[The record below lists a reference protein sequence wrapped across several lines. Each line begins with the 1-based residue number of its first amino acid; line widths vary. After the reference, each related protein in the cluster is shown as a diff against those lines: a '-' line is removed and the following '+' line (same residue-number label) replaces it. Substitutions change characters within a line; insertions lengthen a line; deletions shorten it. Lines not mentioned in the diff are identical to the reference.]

1 MSRAGVDLVKLEP
14 ECGPPADMARARERW
29 GAALVAL
36 YVILAITAAWWALA
50 LWPAGEVPPEWLA
63 RTRGA
68 CFGTGES
75 GLPSAGGWVLLIGEP
90 IGMVALLLVT
100 WGGSLRADLQRAWR
114 RWWGRVT
121 LLASVGAVVTG
132 AALSGVRVAAAMAA
146 RSAPVSGAAGAGMVD
161 RPGTLL
167 PSMALIDQHGSR
179 APIVAP
185 GAARTLV
192 TFAFGE
198 CEAVCPTAVHDLLA
212 ARDGAARPDVPIVV
226 VTLDPWR
233 DTPDRLATIA
243 RHWGL
248 ASNDRVLS
256 GSVAE
261 VEALLDAVGVHRARN
276 QQTGNV
282 DHLTT
287 VLVASADS
295 RIIWRG
301 VGGGRAM
308 MEVAGSMLARSE
320 P

>member
-1 MSRAGVDLVKLEP
+1 MEP
-14 ECGPPADMARARERW
+14 EYGRLGGMVAARERR
-29 GAALVAL
+29 GAALIAL

-50 LWPAGEVPPEWLA
+50 LWPVGDIPPEWLA

-68 CFGTGES
+68 CFGAAES

-90 IGMVALLLVT
+90 IGMVGLLLVI
-100 WGGSLRADLQRAWR
+100 WGGALRADLRRSWR
-114 RWWGRVT
+114 HLWGRT
-121 LLASVGAVVTG
+121 ALLTSLAAFVTG
-132 AALSGVRVAAAMAA
+132 AVLSGVRVAAAMEA
-146 RSAPVSGAAGAGMVD
+146 RSTPVNGAAGAGMVT
-161 RPGTLL
+161 RPGTPL
-167 PSMALIDQHGSR
+167 PSVALVDQHGFR

-198 CEAVCPTAVHDLLA
+198 CEAVCPTVVHDLLA
-212 ARDGAARPDVPIVV
+212 VRDEAGRPDVPIVV

-248 ASNDRVLS
+248 GSNDRVLS

-261 VEALLDAVGVHRARN
+261 VEALLDAVGVRRARN
-276 QQTGNV
+276 RQTGNI

-295 RIIWRG
+295 RILWRG

-308 MEVAGSMLARSE
+308 LEGAGPLLAGTGR
-320 P
+320 

>member
-1 MSRAGVDLVKLEP
+1 MELEP
-14 ECGPPADMARARERW
+14 GHEPPDEMVTARERG
-29 GAALVAL
+29 GAALIAL

-50 LWPAGEVPPEWLA
+50 LWPVGDVPPEWLA

-90 IGMVALLLVT
+90 IGMVGLLLVI
-100 WGGSLRADLQRAWR
+100 WGGSLRADLRRAWQ
-114 RWWGRVT
+114 RWWGRTT
-121 LLASVGAVVTG
+121 LLVTVAAIVTG
-132 AALSGVRVAAAMAA
+132 ATLSGVRVAAALAA
-146 RSAPVSGAAGAGMVD
+146 WSAPVNGTAGAGIVT

-167 PSMALIDQHGSR
+167 PSVALIDQHGSR
-179 APIVAP
+179 APIVVP
-185 GAARTLV
+185 DAARTLV

-212 ARDGAARPDVPIVV
+212 VRDGLGRPDVPIVV

-248 ASNDRVLS
+248 SSNDRVLS
-256 GSVAE
+256 GSVGE
-261 VEALLDAVGVHRARN
+261 VEALLDAVGVHRVRN
-276 QQTGNV
+276 RQTGNV

-295 RIIWRG
+295 RVIWQG

-308 MEVAGSMLARSE
+308 MEGARSVLASTA

>member
-1 MSRAGVDLVKLEP
+1 MKWEP
-14 ECGPPADMARARERW
+14 EHGRPADMVAARERR
-29 GAALVAL
+29 GAALIAL
-36 YVILAITAAWWALA
+36 YVIVAITAAWWALA
-50 LWPAGEVPPEWLA
+50 LWPVGEIPPEWLA

-90 IGMVALLLVT
+90 IGMVGLLLVI

-114 RWWGRVT
+114 RWWGRTMLLVSAAALVT
-121 LLASVGAVVTG
+121 V
-132 AALSGVRVAAAMAA
+132 AALSGTRVAAAMSA
-146 RSAPVSGAAGAGMVD
+146 RSAPVNGEAGAGVVT
-161 RPGTLL
+161 RPGTPL
-167 PSMALIDQHGSR
+167 PTVALVDQHGTR

-185 GAARTLV
+185 AAARTLV

-212 ARDGAARPDVPIVV
+212 ARDEAGRPDVPIVV

-261 VEALLDAVGVHRARN
+261 VAALLDAVGVHRARN
-276 QQTGNV
+276 RQTGDI

-287 VLVASADS
+287 VLVVSADS
-295 RIIWRG
+295 RVLWRG
-301 VGGGRAM
+301 TGGGRAM
-308 MEVAGSMLARSE
+308 MEGAASILAGTG

>member
-1 MSRAGVDLVKLEP
+1 MDVEP
-14 ECGPPADMARARERW
+14 EGGLSADAVAARERR
-29 GAALVAL
+29 GAALIAL

-50 LWPAGEVPPEWLA
+50 LWPAGEIPPEWLA

-90 IGMVALLLVT
+90 IGMVGLLLVIG
-100 WGGSLRADLQRAWR
+100 GGSLRADLQRAWQ
-114 RWWGRVT
+114 RWWGRTT
-121 LLASVGAVVTG
+121 LLVSVAALVTG

-146 RSAPVSGAAGAGMVD
+146 RSAPVNGRVGTGTVTL
-161 RPGTLL
+161 PGTPL
-167 PSMALIDQHGSR
+167 STIALIDQHGTR

-198 CEAVCPTAVHDLLA
+198 CEAVCPTAVHDLLEV
-212 ARDGAARPDVPIVV
+212 RDGAGRPDVPIVV

-256 GSVAE
+256 GSIAE
-261 VEALLDAVGVHRARN
+261 VESLLDAVGVHRARN

-287 VLVASADS
+287 VLVVSADS
-295 RIIWRG
+295 RILWRG

-308 MEVAGSMLARSE
+308 MEGAGSMLAGTGS
-320 P
+320 

>member
-1 MSRAGVDLVKLEP
+1 MDVEP
-14 ECGPPADMARARERW
+14 EYGRPADMVTVRERR
-29 GAALVAL
+29 GAALIAL

-90 IGMVALLLVT
+90 IGMVGLLLVI
-100 WGGSLRADLQRAWR
+100 WGGALRADLQRAWR
-114 RWWGRVT
+114 HWWGRSAILVSAAA
-121 LLASVGAVVTG
+121 LLMG
-132 AALSGVRVAAAMAA
+132 AALSGARVAAAMAV
-146 RSAPVSGAAGAGMVD
+146 RSAAVNGVAGAGMVT
-161 RPGTLL
+161 RPGTPL
-167 PSMALIDQHGSR
+167 PTLALVDQHGTR
-179 APIVAP
+179 ASIAAP

-192 TFAFGE
+192 TFAFGD

-212 ARDGAARPDVPIVV
+212 VRDEAGRPDVPIVI

-261 VEALLDAVGVHRARN
+261 VEALLDAVGVRRARN
-276 QQTGNV
+276 QRTG
-282 DHLTT
+282 DITHLTT
-287 VLVASADS
+287 VLVVSADS
-295 RIIWRG
+295 RVLWRG

-308 MEVAGSMLARSE
+308 LEGAGSMLAGAGL
-320 P
+320 

>member
-1 MSRAGVDLVKLEP
+1 MDFEP
-14 ECGPPADMARARERW
+14 EYGRPADMVAARERR
-29 GAALVAL
+29 GAALIAL
-36 YVILAITAAWWALA
+36 FVILAITAAWWALA
-50 LWPAGEVPPEWLA
+50 LWPAGEIPPEWLA

-90 IGMVALLLVT
+90 IGMVGLLLVI
-100 WGGSLRADLQRAWR
+100 WGGSLRADLQLAWQ
-114 RWWGRVT
+114 RWWGRTT
-121 LLASVGAVVTG
+121 LLACAAALVTG
-132 AALSGVRVAAAMAA
+132 AALCGVRVTAAMAA
-146 RSAPVSGAAGAGMVD
+146 RSAPVNGVAGAGMVTL
-161 RPGTLL
+161 PGTPL
-167 PSMALIDQHGSR
+167 PTVALIDQRGTR
-179 APIVAP
+179 APIAAP

-192 TFAFGE
+192 TFAFGD
-198 CEAVCPTAVHDLLA
+198 CEAVCPTAVHDLLDV
-212 ARDGAARPDVPIVV
+212 RGGAGRPDVPIVV

-248 ASNDRVLS
+248 ARNDRVLS

-276 QQTGNV
+276 QQTGNI

-287 VLVASADS
+287 VLVVSADS
-295 RIIWRG
+295 RILWRG

-308 MEVAGSMLARSE
+308 MEGAGSMLAGAG